1 MLFTLSLVAAALIA
15 LLLAKPIKDHP
26 GAFYAVCTVLG
37 LVFSVFNFTDAP
49 HFLSAWILD
58 PFRRGTLGTAL
69 FVVVMFIGALEQG
82 SALRKKLL
90 PIRGYLSIIASI
102 LVLCHCVYF
111 GKTYLVRLV
120 TGGNVGGP
128 LTGLQTLAMIFS
140 ILMTLIMLPLFI
152 TSFQKIRRRMGP
164 QKWKKLQRWAYLFY
178 ALIYIHIV
186 LLLLPHALTGQPAY
200 AISVAVYSIVFAL
213 YLYLR
218 LRRSERISLQNRRCW
233 SLAGAVVALAVTL
246 FSVIG
251 CAGAVRE
258 NNAALPSANGGEPVL
273 HDGTFT
279 GTGTGYGGPVE
290 VSIVVENGLITDI
303 IVGEHNEDAPYL
315 SQAVALFDDVI
326 AQQTY
331 SVDSVTGATSTSVG
345 LKSAIKKAMAAS
357 MEAGE

>member
-1 MLFTLSLVAAALIA
+1 MLFTLSLIAAALFA
-15 LLLAKPIKDHP
+15 LLLAKPVKNRP
-26 GAFYAVCTVLG
+26 GAFYAVCAGLS
-37 LVFSVFNFTDAP
+37 LVFGIFDFADAP
-49 HFLSAWILD
+49 HFLSAWVLD

-69 FVVVMFIGALEQG
+69 FVVVMFIGGLEQG
-82 SALRKKLL
+82 SDLRRKLL

-111 GKTYLVRLV
+111 GKTYMVRLF
-120 TGGNVGGP
+120 TGGAVGGP

-152 TSFQKIRRRMGP
+152 TSFQKIRRRTGP

-178 ALIYIHIV
+178 ALIYIHVV

-200 AISVAVYSIVFAL
+200 AVSVAVYSVVFAL

-218 LRRSERISLQNRRCW
+218 LRRSERFSREVKRGC
-233 SLAGAVVALAVTL
+233 SLAGAALALAVTL
-246 FSVIG
+246 FAVLG

-258 NNAALPSANGGEPVL
+258 NNAALPVADSGEQVL
-273 HDGTFT
+273 HDGTFS

-290 VSIVVENGLITDI
+290 VSIVVENGLITEI